1 MLDSM
6 ELELGEVENQGA
18 WVLRTR
24 LGSSER
30 AVHTLT
36 PEAFRRVGKISVQ
49 AEFCLCAR
57 ERIGACYCVCN
68 VSVGMFEARGLWIYL
83 SILPYSL
90 MICSLPEP
98 EDGLAAHE

>member
-1 MLDSM
+1 MLDPL

-18 WVLRTR
+18 WVLGTK

-30 AVHTLT
+30 AVHTHSVT

-57 ERIGACYCVCN
+57 ERIGACYFVCN
-68 VSVGMFEARGLWIYL
+68 MFVV
-83 SILPYSL
+83 
-90 MICSLPEP
+90 
-98 EDGLAAHE
+98 

>member
-1 MLDSM
+1 MFDPL

-18 WVLRTR
+18 WVLGTK

-30 AVHTLT
+30 ACTFCVT

-57 ERIGACYCVCN
+57 ENWCLLLCV
-68 VSVGMFEARGLWIYL
+68 
-83 SILPYSL
+83 
-90 MICSLPEP
+90 
-98 EDGLAAHE
+98 